1 MISWRAGRTL
11 TTNGVKPSFRS
22 THSLRSPTRELN
34 CLYIQVLLTCVS
46 QAARK
51 RSWVL
56 RTQKETNKKEVAAPW
71 RERIGNHWYSKAKF
85 TRVWILK
92 EKDNVKFY
100 LPFLTGHCQ
109 DPGKLTNPSALP
121 PVLPGSHPQ
130 WGVSQVALVVKNPP
144 ANARD
149 IKDVGSIPGSG
160 RSPGEGH
167 GNTLQ
172 YSYLENLMD
181 RITWWTAH
189 RVAKSWT
196 QLKQLSTD
204 ICVFKFLS
212 KWS

>member
-1 MISWRAGRTL
+1 M
-11 TTNGVKPSFRS
+11 
-22 THSLRSPTRELN
+22 
-34 CLYIQVLLTCVS
+34 S

-51 RSWVL
+51 LSWVL

-100 LPFLTGHCQ
+100 LPFLTGHRQ
-109 DPGKLTNPSALP
+109 DPGELTNPSPLP

-149 IKDVGSIPGSG
+149 IRDVGSIPGSG

-181 RITWWTAH
+181 RRTWWTTVY

-196 QLKQLSTD
+196 QLMQLSTTYASSSSWANGVKSREYSSG
-204 ICVFKFLS
+204 IYQNLARLSINFNFVFPLTF
-212 KWS
+212 

>member
-1 MISWRAGRTL
+1 MS
-11 TTNGVKPSFRS
+11 
-22 THSLRSPTRELN
+22 
-34 CLYIQVLLTCVS
+34 QV
-46 QAARK
+46 ARK
-51 RSWVL
+51 LSWVL

-109 DPGKLTNPSALP
+109 DPGELTNPSPLP

-149 IKDVGSIPGSG
+149 IRDVGSIPGSG
-160 RSPGEGH
+160 RSPGKGMVTH
-167 GNTLQ
+167 SSILTW
-172 YSYLENLMD
+172 
-181 RITWWTAH
+181 RI
-189 RVAKSWT
+189 SWT
-196 QLKQLSTD
+196 EEPGGLQSIGSQRVGHNWSNLAQTYASSSSWANGVKSRDYSSGIYQNLARLS
-204 ICVFKFLS
+204 INFNFVFPLTF
-212 KWS
+212 